1 MTDDVP
7 TTSPDDTELLAE
19 LGRAIAAFDSVP
31 DAARIAAHGLLSWR
45 SLDDE
50 LAELRFDSALDAA
63 SVRGLAWP
71 RQLSFEASAAAIEVE
86 VDDHHLVGQV
96 VPPAAVEI
104 TLTSASGTTSR
115 TTSDAVGHFRF
126 DDVGP
131 GAVRISASWTDGS
144 ITTQWF
150 SL

>member
-1 MTDDVP
+1 
-7 TTSPDDTELLAE
+7 
-19 LGRAIAAFDSVP
+19 
-31 DAARIAAHGLLSWR
+31 
-45 SLDDE
+45 
-50 LAELRFDSALDAA
+50 
-63 SVRGLAWP
+63 VRGLAWP

-86 VDDHHLVGQV
+86 VDERHLVGQV

-104 TLTSASGTTSR
+104 SLTSASGTTSR

-126 DDVGP
+126 DDIGA
-131 GAVRISASWTDGS
+131 GAVRISASWADGS